1 MYQQQKRSAPTVNIS
16 SLVKYSLGAMNAEEV
31 GWAGDPPAFPV
42 PLHPGAQ
49 LLQDLF
55 ESVDGAE

>member
-16 SLVKYSLGAMNAEEV
+16 SLVKYSLGTMNAEEV
-31 GWAGDPPAFPV
+31 GWARDPPACSV
-42 PLHPGAQ
+42 PLNLDAQ
-49 LLQDLF
+49 LLLDLF

>member
-1 MYQQQKRSAPTVNIS
+1 
-16 SLVKYSLGAMNAEEV
+16 MNAEEV